1 MDEPME
7 PPARARA
14 PRNSPAHAHAG
25 GWPAVRWH
33 LPFTFS
39 FRGLPPK
46 NCVQEPLLGTEKCEL
61 QWGASPSQR
70 QKTVPQ
76 WARLTLTF
84 SCRIFWVFF
93 CQNVPLPGNA
103 LHFASGDNVLLEQ
116 PFSRVTGFPSPTQ
129 GSRAHHAQFQTSPSP
144 GPPPPPGAREAGSS
158 SDGLGLAFFWEAA
171 REAANPLDL
180 GHKSVIC

>member
-1 MDEPME
+1 MNPRS
-7 PPARARA
+7 PPARAPA
-14 PRNSPAHAHAG
+14 HASRNSPAHAHAG

-39 FRGLPPK
+39 FRGLPLK

-93 CQNVPLPGNA
+93 A
-103 LHFASGDNVLLEQ
+103 K
-116 PFSRVTGFPSPTQ
+116 
-129 GSRAHHAQFQTSPSP
+129 TSPSQATP
-144 GPPPPPGAREAGSS
+144 CTLPLVTMSCWSS
-158 SDGLGLAFFWEAA
+158 RLVG
-171 REAANPLDL
+171 
-180 GHKSVIC
+180 

>member
-1 MDEPME
+1 M
-7 PPARARA
+7 
-14 PRNSPAHAHAG
+14 G
-25 GWPAVRWH
+25 GVSIPETENRSAVGQTHTH
-33 LPFTFS
+33 L
-39 FRGLPPK
+39 LMQ
-46 NCVQEPLLGTEKCEL
+46 NILG
-61 QWGASPSQR
+61 
-70 QKTVPQ
+70 
-76 WARLTLTF
+76 
-84 SCRIFWVFF
+84 FF